1 MTVNYES
8 LIRAIPDFPQP
19 GILFRDITPLLGDGE
34 ALRAVVQDL
43 AAPFRQQ
50 RIDRVAAIEARGFV
64 IGAPLAVELGAGF
77 VPMRKAGKLPHETFS
92 AQYEL
97 EYGDAAI
104 ELHQDGM
111 LPGDNVLLVDDVL
124 ATGGTMAAAVELV
137 QQAGAN
143 VAGILTLIELTAL
156 NGRARL
162 PYHDVVALIRY

>member
-1 MTVNYES
+1 MTVDYAS

-50 RIDRVAAIEARGFV
+50 QIDRVAGIEARGFLF
-64 IGAPLAVELGAGF
+64 GAPLAVELGAGF
-77 VPMRKAGKLPHETFS
+77 VPMRKEGKLPHETFS

-104 ELHQDGM
+104 ELHQDGVQ
-111 LPGDNVLLVDDVL
+111 PGDNVLLVDDVL

-137 QQAGAN
+137 QQTGAN

-162 PYHDVVALIRY
+162 PGHEVVALIRY

>member
-1 MTVNYES
+1 MTVDYAS
-8 LIRAIPDFPQP
+8 LIRAIPDFPHP

-34 ALRAVVQDL
+34 ALRAVVRDL

-50 RIDRVAAIEARGFV
+50 QIDRVAGIEARGFLF
-64 IGAPLAVELGAGF
+64 GAPLAVELGAGF
-77 VPMRKAGKLPHETFS
+77 VPMRKEGKLPHETFS

-104 ELHQDGM
+104 ELHQDG
-111 LPGDNVLLVDDVL
+111 LQPGDNVLLVDDVL

-137 QQAGAN
+137 QQTGAN

-156 NGRARL
+156 NGRAQL
-162 PYHDVVALIRY
+162 PGHDVVALIRY

>member
-1 MTVNYES
+1 MTVDYAS

-34 ALRAVVQDL
+34 ALRAVVRDL

-50 RIDRVAAIEARGFV
+50 QIDRVAGIEARGFLF
-64 IGAPLAVELGAGF
+64 GAPLAVELGAGF
-77 VPMRKAGKLPHETFS
+77 VPMRKEGKLPHETFS

-104 ELHQDGM
+104 ELHQDG
-111 LPGDNVLLVDDVL
+111 LQPGDNVLLVDDVL

-137 QQAGAN
+137 QQTGAN
-143 VAGILTLIELTAL
+143 VAGIVTLIELTAL

-162 PYHDVVALIRY
+162 SGHEVVALIRY

>member
-1 MTVNYES
+1 MAVDYKD

-124 ATGGTMAAAVELV
+124 ATGGTLAAAVELV
-137 QQAGAN
+137 QQTRAN
-143 VAGILTLIELTAL
+143 VVGIVTLIELTAL
-156 NGRARL
+156 DGRARL
-162 PYHDVVALIRY
+162 PGHDVVALIRY

>member
-1 MTVNYES
+1 MV
-8 LIRAIPDFPQP
+8 R
-19 GILFRDITPLLGDGE
+19 
-34 ALRAVVQDL
+34 DL
-43 AAPFRQQ
+43 AAPFRAQ

-64 IGAPLAVELGAGF
+64 IGAPLAVELGTGF

-104 ELHQDGM
+104 ELHQDG
-111 LPGDNVLLVDDVL
+111 LQPGDKVLLVDDVL

-137 QQAGAN
+137 QQAGAD
-143 VAGILTLIELTAL
+143 VAGIVTLIELTAL

-162 PYHDVVALIRY
+162 PGYDVAALIRY

>member
-1 MTVNYES
+1 MTVDYAS

-50 RIDRVAAIEARGFV
+50 QIDRVAGIEARGFLF
-64 IGAPLAVELGAGF
+64 GAPLAVELGAGF
-77 VPMRKAGKLPHETFS
+77 VPMRKEGKLPHETFS

-104 ELHQDGM
+104 ELHQDG
-111 LPGDNVLLVDDVL
+111 LQPGDNVLLVDDVL

-137 QQAGAN
+137 QQTGAN

-162 PYHDVVALIRY
+162 SGHEVVALIRY

>member
-1 MTVNYES
+1 MAVDYEN

-50 RIDRVAAIEARGFV
+50 QIDRVAGIEARGFLF
-64 IGAPLAVELGAGF
+64 GAPLAVELGAGF
-77 VPMRKAGKLPHETFS
+77 VPMRKEGKLPHETFS

-104 ELHQDGM
+104 ELHQDGVQ
-111 LPGDNVLLVDDVL
+111 PGDNVLLVDDVL

-137 QQAGAN
+137 QQTGAN

-162 PYHDVVALIRY
+162 PGHDVVALIRY

>member
-1 MTVNYES
+1 MTADYAS

-34 ALRAVVQDL
+34 ALRAVVRDL

-50 RIDRVAAIEARGFV
+50 RIDRVAGIEARGFLF
-64 IGAPLAVELGAGF
+64 GAPLAIELGAGF
-77 VPMRKAGKLPHETFS
+77 VPMRKEGKLPHETFS

-104 ELHQDGM
+104 ELHQDG
-111 LPGDNVLLVDDVL
+111 LQPGDNVLLVDDVL

-137 QQAGAN
+137 QQTGAN
-143 VAGILTLIELTAL
+143 VAGILTVIELTAL

-162 PYHDVVALIRY
+162 PGHDVVALIRY

>member
-1 MTVNYES
+1 MTADYAS

-43 AAPFRQQ
+43 AAPFREQ

-97 EYGDAAI
+97 EYGDAVI
-104 ELHQDGM
+104 ELHQDG
-111 LPGDNVLLVDDVL
+111 LQPGDNVLLVDDVL

-137 QQAGAN
+137 QQTGAN
-143 VAGILTLIELTAL
+143 VAGIVVLIELTAL
-156 NGRARL
+156 NGQARL
-162 PYHDVVALIRY
+162 PGHDVVALVRY

>member
-1 MTVNYES
+1 MTVDYAS
-8 LIRAIPDFPQP
+8 LIRTIPDFPQP

-50 RIDRVAAIEARGFV
+50 QIDRVAGIEARGFLF
-64 IGAPLAVELGAGF
+64 GAPLAVELGAGF
-77 VPMRKAGKLPHETFS
+77 VPMRKEGKLPHETFS

-104 ELHQDGM
+104 ELHQDG
-111 LPGDNVLLVDDVL
+111 LQPGDNVLLVDDVL

-137 QQAGAN
+137 QQTGAN

-162 PYHDVVALIRY
+162 PGHDVVALIRY

>member
-1 MTVNYES
+1 MAVDYEN

-50 RIDRVAAIEARGFV
+50 QIDRVAGIEARGFLF
-64 IGAPLAVELGAGF
+64 GAPLAVELGAGF
-77 VPMRKAGKLPHETFS
+77 VPMRKEGKLPHETFS

-111 LPGDNVLLVDDVL
+111 QPGDNVLLVDDVL

-137 QQAGAN
+137 QQTGAN

-162 PYHDVVALIRY
+162 PGHDVVVLIRY

>member
-1 MTVNYES
+1 MTTDYAS

-19 GILFRDITPLLGDGE
+19 GILFRDITPLLGDAD

-50 RIDRVAAIEARGFV
+50 RIDRVAAIEARGFI

-97 EYGDAAI
+97 EYGNAAI
-104 ELHQDGM
+104 ELHQDG
-111 LPGDNVLLVDDVL
+111 LRPDDNVLVVDDVL
-124 ATGGTMAAAVELV
+124 ATGGTLAAAVELV
-137 QQAGAN
+137 HRTGAN
-143 VAGILTLIELTAL
+143 IAGIVTLIELTAL
-156 NGRARL
+156 NGRAKL
-162 PYHDVVALIRY
+162 PDHDVIALIRY

>member
-1 MTVNYES
+1 MAADYER

-34 ALRAVVQDL
+34 ALRAVVRDL
-43 AAPFRQQ
+43 AAPFRRQ
-50 RIDRVAAIEARGFV
+50 RIDRVAGIEARGFLF
-64 IGAPLAVELGAGF
+64 GAPLAVELGAGF

-92 AQYEL
+92 SQYEL

-111 LPGDNVLLVDDVL
+111 QPGDNVLVVDDVL

-162 PYHDVVALIRY
+162 PGHDVTALIRY

>member
-1 MTVNYES
+1 MTVDYAS

-50 RIDRVAAIEARGFV
+50 HIDRVAGIEARGFLF
-64 IGAPLAVELGAGF
+64 GAPLAVELGAGF
-77 VPMRKAGKLPHETFS
+77 VPMRKEGKLPHETFS

-104 ELHQDGM
+104 ELHQDG
-111 LPGDNVLLVDDVL
+111 LQPGDNVLLVDDVL

-137 QQAGAN
+137 QQTGAN
-143 VAGILTLIELTAL
+143 VAGIVTLIELTAL

-162 PYHDVVALIRY
+162 SGHEVVALIRY

>member
-1 MTVNYES
+1 MDYAS

-43 AAPFRQQ
+43 AAPFKEQ
-50 RIDRVAAIEARGFV
+50 RIDRVAGIEARGFLF
-64 IGAPLAVELGAGF
+64 GAPLAVELGAGF
-77 VPMRKAGKLPHETFS
+77 VPMRKEGKLPHETFS

-104 ELHQDGM
+104 ELHQDG
-111 LPGDNVLLVDDVL
+111 LQPGDNVLLVDDVL

-137 QQAGAN
+137 QQTGAN

-162 PYHDVVALIRY
+162 PGHDVVALIRY

>member
-1 MTVNYES
+1 MTADYAS
-8 LIRAIPDFPQP
+8 LIRAIPDFPHP

-50 RIDRVAAIEARGFV
+50 RIDRVAGIEARGFLF
-64 IGAPLAVELGAGF
+64 GAPLAIELGAGF

-104 ELHQDGM
+104 ELHQDG
-111 LPGDNVLLVDDVL
+111 LQPGDNVLLVDDVL
-124 ATGGTMAAAVELV
+124 ATGGTMAAAVELM

-162 PYHDVVALIRY
+162 PGHEVVALIRY

>member
-1 MTVNYES
+1 MAADYEN

-50 RIDRVAAIEARGFV
+50 GIDRVAAIEARGFV

-111 LPGDNVLLVDDVL
+111 QPGDNVLLVDDVL
-124 ATGGTMAAAVELV
+124 ATGGTLAAAVELV
-137 QQAGAN
+137 RQTGAN
-143 VAGILTLIELTAL
+143 VAGIVTLIELTAL
-156 NGRARL
+156 DGRSRL
-162 PYHDVVALIRY
+162 PGYDVIALIRY

>member
-1 MTVNYES
+1 MAVDYEN

-50 RIDRVAAIEARGFV
+50 QIDRVAGIEARGFLF
-64 IGAPLAVELGAGF
+64 GAPLAVELGAGF
-77 VPMRKAGKLPHETFS
+77 VPMRKEGKLPHETFS

-111 LPGDNVLLVDDVL
+111 QPGDNVLLVDDVL
-124 ATGGTMAAAVELV
+124 ATGGTMVAAVELV
-137 QQAGAN
+137 QQTGAN

-162 PYHDVVALIRY
+162 PGHDVVALIRY

>member
-1 MTVNYES
+1 MALDYES

-19 GILFRDITPLLGDGE
+19 GVLFRDITPLLGDGE

-43 AAPFRQQ
+43 AAPFREQ
-50 RIDRVAAIEARGFV
+50 RIHRVAAIEARGFV

-77 VPMRKAGKLPHETFS
+77 VPMRKAGKLPHEKFS

-124 ATGGTMAAAVELV
+124 ATGGTLAAAVELA

-143 VAGILTLIELTAL
+143 VVGIVTLIELTAL
-156 NGRARL
+156 DGRARL
-162 PYHDVVALIRY
+162 PGHDVVALISY